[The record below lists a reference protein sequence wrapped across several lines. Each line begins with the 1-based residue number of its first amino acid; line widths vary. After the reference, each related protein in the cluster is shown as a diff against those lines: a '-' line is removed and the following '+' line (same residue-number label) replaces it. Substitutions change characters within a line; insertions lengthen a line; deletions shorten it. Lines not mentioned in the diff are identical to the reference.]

1 MMRSEDHLK
10 VFVWGLNDKD
20 QLGNM
25 KGSKIKMPVI
35 SEHLS
40 LLKPTCIAG
49 GSKSLFFVSN
59 EGKVIYKISEK
70 RTLP

>member
-59 EGKVIYKISEK
+59 EGKVIYKIFD
-70 RTLP
+70 P